1 MPVKEEIIK
10 VLSKNLAPIYL
21 NVEDFSESHRGHA
34 GFREGFQTHL
44 AVSIVSDAFIKKTQI
59 ERQRLIYGLLGHLF
73 TNGPLHAL
81 TLKTLT
87 GDEAKNRK
95 LL

>member
-1 MPVKEEIIK
+1 MPVKAEIIK
-10 VLSKNLAPIYL
+10 VLSEHLAPIYI

-34 GFREGFQTHL
+34 GFREGFQTHI
-44 AVSIVSDAFIKKTQI
+44 AVSIVSDVFIKKTQI
-59 ERQRLIYGLLGHLF
+59 ERQRMIYGLLGHLL
-73 TNGPLHAL
+73 TSGPLHAL

-87 GDEAKNRK
+87 SAEAKNRK